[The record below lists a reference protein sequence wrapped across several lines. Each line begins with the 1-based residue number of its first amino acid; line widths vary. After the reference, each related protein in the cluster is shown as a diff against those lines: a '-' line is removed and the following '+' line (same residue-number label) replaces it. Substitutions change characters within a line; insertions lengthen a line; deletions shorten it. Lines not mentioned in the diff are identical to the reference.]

1 MIESQVL
8 DIKTKLLVGTI
19 KFHTPF
25 FSAAYFEIC
34 IEKDSY
40 KFAHLHLAKEW
51 AKEHGYIV
59 T

>member
-1 MIESQVL
+1 MIEYQVL
-8 DIKTKLLVGTI
+8 DKETKLLVGTI
-19 KFHTPF
+19 KFRIPF
-25 FSAAYFEIC
+25 FKASYFEIC

-51 AKEHGYIV
+51 AKEHGYMV